1 MGYATKHN
9 IAASQLRRTQK
20 ITLSTGKRRTAQ
32 KKITKY
38 KSQQAK
44 SARQLSQSS
53 NRASNH
59 ETDMDTSDRRF
70 EACWFVGKGP
80 SFRVT
85 NDVWGYHLKIMI

>member
-1 MGYATKHN
+1 MGNATKHN
-9 IAASQLRRTQK
+9 IAASQLRKTQK

-53 NRASNH
+53 NHASNH
-59 ETDMDTSDRRF
+59 EADTSDRRF
-70 EACWFVGKGP
+70 EACWFGGKEP